1 MSKKKKHRQSGIQV
15 TLREAPSLPERQ
27 YRFPLR
33 TAGFAFGAMLTAAIF
48 FFYTKA
54 VRPELIHFNQQPVFF
69 ADESFLAEKL
79 HLPGGFLD
87 FIAAFLTEL
96 FRWGWPGG
104 LVLTGLGLTA
114 CLLLFRL
121 MRPGRWWAAAVLP
134 ALLLAAAQ
142 ARVDHLVVK
151 TLSLILG
158 LEAFILFRDF
168 APGHRAARFG
178 LAAAALI
185 PVYWLSPGASLLFA
199 ALVVIHTLA
208 DSWMKL
214 PARLAFAA
222 GIAAAAA
229 FIPWAAGRWFYLVPE
244 RNAFLR
250 HSAFWRTDVFQAEQ
264 TPGFPWDAAAV
275 ACVLALA
282 AIFAVVKETGE
293 NGRPKT
299 GRPPLHAAQ
308 AAALLLLL
316 VPAGML
322 AVDRNEREFLA
333 VRLAAHA
340 GDWEQVTGRMTGPA
354 AGSPIG
360 LCHINRALWHS
371 GRLGSDFFSLPA
383 NFLGIGLFPDRDSRF
398 QAPLDCSDLF
408 YELGHVNEAKRWAFE
423 ALTLH
428 GESADVLKRLA
439 ETHIASGQDSA
450 AARFLDRLRLNPFA
464 RRWADRRLALLSGS
478 NAGDVESSAAARLR
492 ETAGRLPERDFIVDS
507 RNPGND
513 MERLAKAAPDNR
525 MAVDY
530 LLMSNLIDRDLVAFT
545 RNLVRFRPN
554 LPDPLP
560 ALYEEGLIAALSA
573 ARTADPA
580 AASIPVRRT
589 TLDRFADFE
598 RILKAHGIRNAEAAA
613 DLGRRHA
620 ATYWYY
626 LLYAKRAG

>member
-1 MSKKKKHRQSGIQV
+1 MSKKKRHGHSD
-15 TLREAPSLPERQ
+15 TLREVPNLPERPT
-27 YRFPLR
+27 RFPLKA
-33 TAGFAFGAMLTAAIF
+33 AGFAFGAMLTAAVF
-48 FFYTKA
+48 FFYAGA

-69 ADESFLAEKL
+69 ADPSFLAERL

-96 FRWGWPGG
+96 FRWGWLGS
-104 LVLTGLGLTA
+104 LVLTGLGLTV

-121 MRPGRWWAAAVLP
+121 MRPGRLWAAAVLP
-134 ALLLAAAQ
+134 ALLLVAAQ
-142 ARVDHLVVK
+142 ARADHLVVK

-185 PVYWLSPGASLLFA
+185 PVYWLSPGACLLFA
-199 ALVVIHTLA
+199 ALAVIHAPA
-208 DSWMKL
+208 DSGMKI

-229 FIPWAAGRWFYLVPE
+229 FIPWAAGRWFYLVSE

-250 HSAFWRTDVFQAEQ
+250 HSAFWRTDVFQAEPA
-264 TPGFPWDAAAV
+264 PGFPWDAAAV
-275 ACVLALA
+275 LCVLALTA
-282 AIFAVVKETGE
+282 VFAVVKGAGE
-293 NGRPKT
+293 NGRPRT
-299 GRPPLHAAQ
+299 GRPSLHAAQ
-308 AAALLLLL
+308 AAALVPLLLA
-316 VPAGML
+316 AGMA
-322 AVDRNEREFLA
+322 AVDRDEREYLA
-333 VRLAAHA
+333 VRLAARE
-340 GDWEQVTGRMTGPA
+340 GDWKQVTGRMTGPA

-383 NFLGIGLFPDRDSRF
+383 NFLGTGLFPDRDSRF

-408 YELGHVNEAKRWAFE
+408 NDLGHVNEAKRWAFE

-439 ETHIASGQDSA
+439 ETHLASGQDSA

-464 RRWADRRLALLSGS
+464 RRWADRRRALLSGS
-478 NAGDVESSAAARLR
+478 GAGDGESAAAARLR
-492 ETAGRLPERDFIVDS
+492 ETAGRLPEQDFVVDS
-507 RNPGND
+507 RNPVND

-530 LLMSNLIDRDLVAFT
+530 LLMSNLIDRDLRAFT

-573 ARTADPA
+573 ARTGDPA

-613 DLGRRHA
+613 DLGRGHA

-626 LLYAKRAG
+626 LLYGKRAG